1 MFDRLF
7 AGLLGRSEAGAPMQL
22 YQLAN
27 ASAIYALGFMA
38 VFIVFAL
45 LYHHAY
51 RCRAALEL
59 SELEV
64 FDTRSGIAHHL
75 VSTTVGLISLLI
87 ATVAPLQF
95 SPIAPAAFS
104 LMGPF
109 HWVLGAQSRK
119 RRDALSARLALAATS
134 VDAPASEPRIQQT
147 SLTMRNAEVIRQWA
161 ILRDLESSRRVTIDD
176 LAERTGV
183 STRTIRRDLE
193 ALQSAGFPLFDEVHD
208 GKKYWTLEQR
218 AFRRL
223 DDTGFTL
230 AEMTALYFSRS
241 LVECLAAT
249 PFQRDVRS
257 AFDKLAAALTPG
269 MRQLLDRLPLVMQ
282 AKAEPGGQSTMDD
295 PSTPATASKQSAPRS
310 ARVAELLD
318 ATLHHRRVT
327 MRYHS
332 FSSNREKDYLLEP
345 YRLVFAQGGLY
356 VVAYVPEYKQMRTF
370 AVERI
375 QSLSLT
381 EERFEPIELPED
393 AFAHSLGVNQ
403 GTPERIEIAFE
414 PRIARYVKER
424 VWHASQQTTEAADG
438 SLTMTLNVC
447 NDWALRSWIL
457 GFGPL
462 ARVIAPPELA
472 SQILDEI
479 DRTQIALRARVGFR
493 VAGGR
498 VNSTEGLRTVWVLGF
513 YWFYWF

>member
-1 MFDRLF
+1 
-7 AGLLGRSEAGAPMQL
+7 
-22 YQLAN
+22 
-27 ASAIYALGFMA
+27 
-38 VFIVFAL
+38 
-45 LYHHAY
+45 
-51 RCRAALEL
+51 
-59 SELEV
+59 
-64 FDTRSGIAHHL
+64 
-75 VSTTVGLISLLI
+75 
-87 ATVAPLQF
+87 
-95 SPIAPAAFS
+95 
-104 LMGPF
+104 
-109 HWVLGAQSRK
+109 
-119 RRDALSARLALAATS
+119 
-134 VDAPASEPRIQQT
+134 
-147 SLTMRNAEVIRQWA
+147 MRNAEVIRQWT
-161 ILRDLESSRRVTIDD
+161 ILRDLEASRRVTIDE

-193 ALQSAGFPLFDEVHD
+193 ALQSAGFPLFDEMHD
-208 GKKYWTLEQR
+208 GRKYWTLEQR

-282 AKAEPGGQSTMDD
+282 AKAEPGGQAQMDD
-295 PSTPATASKQSAPRS
+295 PATPATASRQSAPRS
-310 ARVAELLD
+310 ARVAQLLD
-318 ATLHHRRVT
+318 ATLHHRRIS

-356 VVAYVPEYKQMRTF
+356 LVAFVPDYAQIRTF
-370 AVERI
+370 SIERI
-375 QSLSLT
+375 VSLSLT
-381 EERFEPIELPED
+381 EERFEPMDLPDD
-393 AFAHSLGVNQ
+393 AFAHSLGVNE
-403 GTPERIEIAFE
+403 GPPERIEIVFE

-424 VWHASQQTTEAADG
+424 TWHPSQQSAEASDG

-462 ARVIAPPELA
+462 ARVISPPELA
-472 SQILDEI
+472 TQILDEI
-479 DRTQIALRARVGFR
+479 DRTRSQYVPGLDADLP
-493 VAGGR
+493 GR
-498 VNSTEGLRTVWVLGF
+498 E
-513 YWFYWF
+513 